1 MMKSNRLTLTIAVA
15 ALLGATGCA
24 STAPAPQKK
33 MMSVEEISKQYK
45 QGNQLVVK
53 GEKVRETA
61 QKKIDAAKQEMK
73 EGDALVSRGKT
84 LMAESEQAFR
94 DTSKAR
100 N

>member
-1 MMKSNRLTLTIAVA
+1 MMKSNRLSLIIATA

-24 STAPAPQKK
+24 STAPAPEKK
-33 MMSVEEISKQYK
+33 VMTVEQISKQYK
-45 QGNQLVVK
+45 QGNKLVLK
-53 GEKVRETA
+53 GEQVREKA